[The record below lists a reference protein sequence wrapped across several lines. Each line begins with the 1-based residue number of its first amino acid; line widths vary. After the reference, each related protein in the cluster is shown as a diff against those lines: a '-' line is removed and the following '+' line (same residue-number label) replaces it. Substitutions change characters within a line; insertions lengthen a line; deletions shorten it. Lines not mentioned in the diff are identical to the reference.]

1 MQQEAISH
9 THKLFQKVH
18 RYLATKKSTCWSK
31 WYFKRTI
38 FDDFLCST
46 SMNEYCIVSK
56 FEIILH
62 FFCKTFRKSSSGKT
76 MKSVIISFQHFSNK

>member
-1 MQQEAISH
+1 MQQEAISR

-18 RYLATKKSTCWSK
+18 RYLATKKSSGCSK

-46 SMNEYCIVSK
+46 SMNEYCNVSK
-56 FEIILH
+56 FEIIVH

-76 MKSVIISFQHFSNK
+76 RENVIISFQHFSNE